1 MSQSNPLN
9 YDRVCPNSTKK
20 LESIIEALEQPFKKI
35 GYKLHLWINFNK
47 VSVAKALFMRLWKV
61 KKLKLDL
68 LISLFCKKKKKT
80 SYTSHANLCTSPL
93 PGKDPFWC
101 EQDVDAINLTTR
113 LLHFAAHQF
122 HKFLPYPAPLRC
134 DTQPLSIFD
143 RAFIPLHFDLPLT
156 LFKPFDLPNFASI
169 RSLVYCNN
177 IRKTLQANH
186 FEVAINPLRSLS

>member
-1 MSQSNPLN
+1 M
-9 YDRVCPNSTKK
+9 
-20 LESIIEALEQPFKKI
+20 
-35 GYKLHLWINFNK
+35 
-47 VSVAKALFMRLWKV
+47 
-61 KKLKLDL
+61 
-68 LISLFCKKKKKT
+68 
-80 SYTSHANLCTSPL
+80 
-93 PGKDPFWC
+93 
-101 EQDVDAINLTTR
+101 DAINLTTR

-134 DTQPLSIFD
+134 NTQPPSIFD

-186 FEVAINPLRSLS
+186 FEVAINPSSLVKLETIYDFPFSFIYSRLSYTSLSLSLPNILQLRYYPFYLCLFPTVFFSFSSSIF